1 MADRKAGGVEARYQA
16 GLGRIRAGMDDLWA
30 LYRELEER
38 GSQASLRAM
47 LLKLL
52 HDIDEVLLRETTP
65 SPTIEPES
73 AAGGPAGI
81 APVLEEATQAT
92 EPESGG

>member
-1 MADRKAGGVEARYQA
+1 MAEKHAASAEARYQA
-16 GLGRIRAGMDDLWA
+16 GLDRIRAGMEDLWS

-38 GSQASLRAM
+38 DSQASLRAT

-52 HDIDEVLLRETTP
+52 HDVDEALLRETTP
-65 SPTIEPES
+65 PPAIEPE
-73 AAGGPAGI
+73 PAEGAPTGI
-81 APVLEEATQAT
+81 SPTLEEASQAT